1 MPISP
6 IQGVNPQSIDQNK
19 TVFKLDTDTSVS
31 SPVSG
36 HVLDSDPRRCNGY
49 VRLQGNDGYFI
60 DLCNIESSVA
70 SGSSVFE
77 GQKIGQTKSKKL
89 DMTIYN
95 PQSKLISSDTYMAIG
110 IAAAGAAAVGALN
123 SKGGNSEKGN
133 TSLGSET
140 PDTMKTKRLK
150 DYAGVR
156 TIANLAMPTIGLAS
170 QLKSSVEGQNES
182 IEGSDK
188 ILTEELLK
196 IKKLM
201 NL

>member
-123 SKGGNSEKGN
+123 SKGGNSGKGD

-182 IEGSDK
+182 IEESDK